1 MRSSSARTSRLLSA
15 RLAGFHSRL
24 KFLVVR
30 AILSFAPFRRHKR
43 KQPGSPLV
51 RVEDNREG
59 SADVMLRLRG
69 NPESPERN
77 AIAADAGFS
86 EELAAFCQSPL
97 AVIVASVRRSVFA
110 MA

>member
-1 MRSSSARTSRLLSA
+1 M
-15 RLAGFHSRL
+15 

-30 AILSFAPFRRHKR
+30 AILSFAPFS
-43 KQPGSPLV
+43 GISVNSPEVLWFEL
-51 RVEDNREG
+51 RIIGKDL
-59 SADVMLRLRG
+59 ADVMLRLRG